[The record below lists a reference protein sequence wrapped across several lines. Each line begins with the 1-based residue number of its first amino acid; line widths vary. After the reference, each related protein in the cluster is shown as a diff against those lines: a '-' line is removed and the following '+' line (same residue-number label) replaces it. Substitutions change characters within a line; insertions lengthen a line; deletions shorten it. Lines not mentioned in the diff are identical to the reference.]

1 MLPFTVR
8 RLLPVVASLLFA
20 VSVSAQSG
28 SLTGRITTKDAGRP
42 LDNARISLSDGA
54 RTVAVGTSGETGV
67 YAVTNVA
74 AGTYTVAVSRIG
86 YQLQR
91 FPGIVIRAGQA
102 TTANASMEEIPTQLN
117 AVVTTASRKPEKAL
131 DAPASVS
138 VVTSETIERKPSVS
152 VADLVRGQ
160 PGVDVSSGGI
170 AQSNIVARG
179 FNNAFSG
186 SLLMLQDYRFAGVPS
201 LRVNV
206 PYLSL
211 GQSEDIERIELLLG
225 PASALYGPNSGAGVL
240 HVITKSPF
248 SSQGTTLSVQGGEQ
262 SIFRG
267 AIRHAGTVG
276 KKFGYKLSGEYM
288 TGEDFQYRDPGEP
301 AQILRPAS
309 PGATP
314 ALVANQRDFHF
325 ERLNGE
331 ARMDIRPT
339 DNSELITT
347 VSMTKVPSAIE
358 LTGANGAS
366 QIRNWTYQNY
376 QQRFRVGR
384 LFIQGFAN
392 ISNSGNENK
401 GDSRGTFLLRNG
413 QPIVDKSRVYTGQIQ
428 HGFSLD
434 KGRTD
439 FVYGADYIKTN
450 PQTGNTINGNNE
462 DVDDVTEYGAYVQG
476 KRALST
482 RWDFLGA
489 LRVDQTSVIK
499 GQFVSP
505 RAALTY
511 KMADNQSVRF
521 TFNRSFDTPANFS
534 FFLDLPSNPDIA
546 GFRTNPSLAPFQL
559 GNSTYDVIATGN
571 RPKVG
576 MAFDRSCGSTSGFG
590 SFCMRSPFINN
601 GATVVGASA
610 ATALPAFVAFR
621 QPVFAGALQQ
631 AYAPSLA
638 GFSAFGLSPA
648 AIASLAGALGGAV
661 AQRLATTAPTNAQ
674 VGTVGRL
681 GAGLIDP
688 TAVQD
693 LRPLTASFT
702 NTYEIGYKGLGM
714 NGKLSFDLSAWGQ
727 QRGGGA
733 VTASLVTPWIFANPA
748 QTGAFVGAQ
757 AGAALAAIIPT
768 YIAGEVAAG
777 RMTQN
782 QGNAVAQQ
790 LAASVPALATGA
802 ASGLTPLLAGI
813 PLGTVGFNDPI
824 NTNYKLRATYQR
836 VDKTIKVWGADLG
849 MSYQFTQDF
858 ALDWTGSVVNRVVF
872 DEIQVGTSPLALNAP
887 GAKTTVTARYNG
899 IESGWGFETRW
910 RYTDA
915 FPVNSGVYESGVT
928 NPSGA
933 VSANGNFQYPG
944 VQVSNQFDV
953 QFSKRFQT
961 TGRKGVVWSLNVQNI
976 FDHKVA
982 TFVGVP
988 ALGRLALTKLSY
1000 TF

>member
-1 MLPFTVR
+1 MLPFNVR
-8 RLLPVVASLLFA
+8 RLLPVIASVVFA
-20 VSVSAQSG
+20 MTASAQSG
-28 SLTGRITTKDAGRP
+28 SLTGRITSKDVGRP
-42 LDNARISLSDGA
+42 IDNARISLSDGA

-67 YAVTNVA
+67 YGVANVA

-91 FPGIVIRAGQA
+91 FPGIVVRAGQA
-102 TTANASMEEIPTQLN
+102 TTLNAAMEEIPTQLN

-138 VVTSETIERKPSVS
+138 VVSSETIERKPIIS
-152 VADLVRGQ
+152 VADLVKGQ
-160 PGVDVSSGGI
+160 PGIDVSNGGI
-170 AQSNIVARG
+170 AQSMIVARG

-211 GQSEDIERIELLLG
+211 GQSEDIERVELLLG

-248 SSQGTTLSVQGGEQ
+248 SSQGTTLSVQGGQ
-262 SIFRG
+262 QNIFRG

-276 KKFGYKLSGEYM
+276 SKFGYKLSGEYM
-288 TGEDFQYRDPGEP
+288 SGQDFKYVDPGEP
-301 AQILRPAS
+301 AQIFRPSS

-314 ALVANQRDFHF
+314 TLTANSRNFDF

-366 QIRNWTYQNY
+366 QIRNWTYQNF
-376 QQRFRVGR
+376 QQRIRVGR

-392 ISNSGNENK
+392 ISNAGNENK

-428 HGFSLD
+428 HGFSMD

-439 FVYGADYIKTN
+439 FIYGVDYIKTN

-462 DVDDVTEYGAYVQG
+462 DVDNVTEYGAYVQG

-489 LRVDQTSVIK
+489 LRVDKTSVID
-499 GQFVSP
+499 GEFVSP

-511 KMADNQSVRF
+511 KLADNQSLRF
-521 TFNRSFDTPANFS
+521 TFNRSFNTPANFS
-534 FFLDLPSNPDIA
+534 FFLDLPSVVDI
-546 GFRTNPSLAPFQL
+546 GRFRTNPSLVPFNL
-559 GNSTYDVIATGN
+559 PTYDVIATGN

-590 SFCMRSPFINN
+590 SLCMRSPFISN
-601 GATVVGASA
+601 GTSVVGASGA
-610 ATALPAFVAFR
+610 AGVNALASFR
-621 QPVFAGALQQ
+621 QPVFAGALAQS
-631 AYAPSLA
+631 YAPALGGLSAIGLTPAQIGSLA
-638 GFSAFGLSPA
+638 Q
-648 AIASLAGALGGAV
+648 ALGGAV
-661 AQRLATTAPTNAQ
+661 ASRLATTVPTNAQ
-674 VGTVGRL
+674 VGTVARL
-681 GAGLIDP
+681 GATIIAP
-688 TAVQD
+688 SAVVD
-693 LRPLTASFT
+693 LKPLNASFD
-702 NTYEIGYKGLGM
+702 NTFEIGYKGLGM
-714 NGKLSFDLSAWGQ
+714 GGKLSFDYSAWAQ

-733 VTASLVTPWIFANPA
+733 VTASLATPLVFADPA

-757 AGAALAAIIPT
+757 AGAALAGAIPAFIT
-768 YIAGEVAAG
+768 AEVNAG
-777 RMTQN
+777 RLTAGQAAAL
-782 QGNAVAQQ
+782 GAALSAQ
-790 LAASVPALATGA
+790 VPALAGGA
-802 ASGLTPLLAGI
+802 ASGLTPLLAGV
-813 PLGTVGFNDPI
+813 PLGTIGFNDVVNKNWNP
-824 NTNYKLRATYQR
+824 RATYQR
-836 VDKTIKVWGADLG
+836 VDKTINVWGADLG

-872 DEIQVGTSPLALNAP
+872 DELQVGSIGNSLMLNAP

-899 IESGWGFETRW
+899 LESGWGFETRW

-915 FPVNSGVYESGVT
+915 FPVNSGVYESGVN

-933 VSANGNFQYPG
+933 GNFSYPS
-944 VQVSNQFDV
+944 VAVSNQFDV

-961 TGRKGVVWSLNVQNI
+961 TGKKGVVFSLNVQNI
-976 FDHKVA
+976 FDNKVA

-988 ALGRLALTKLSY
+988 ALGRLALSKLSY